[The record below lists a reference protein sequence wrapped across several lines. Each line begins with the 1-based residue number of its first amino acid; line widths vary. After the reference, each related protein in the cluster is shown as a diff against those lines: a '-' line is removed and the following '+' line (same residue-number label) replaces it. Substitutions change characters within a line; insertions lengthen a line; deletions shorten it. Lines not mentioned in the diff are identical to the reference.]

1 MLYVHNALHY
11 LLKDQINSYLVFCTR
26 RTSDF
31 VIYNNT
37 SLQPNK
43 NFEVAHHCSEVFSKL
58 IRFLLIMKPTTSDH
72 YNGTCIRC
80 LFVKKRI
87 PKCNLFNIN
96 RKHFGTLSVND
107 FQTCDKINI
116 MIKPSFEIP
125 LFKAQRVRCV
135 GRMGGQNI

>member
-1 MLYVHNALHY
+1 MHYV
-11 LLKDQINSYLVFCTR
+11 LVC
-26 RTSDF
+26 
-31 VIYNNT
+31 
-37 SLQPNK
+37 
-43 NFEVAHHCSEVFSKL
+43 E
-58 IRFLLIMKPTTSDH
+58 
-72 YNGTCIRC
+72 
-80 LFVKKRI
+80 KRI

-125 LFKAQRVRCV
+125 LFKAQRVRCI